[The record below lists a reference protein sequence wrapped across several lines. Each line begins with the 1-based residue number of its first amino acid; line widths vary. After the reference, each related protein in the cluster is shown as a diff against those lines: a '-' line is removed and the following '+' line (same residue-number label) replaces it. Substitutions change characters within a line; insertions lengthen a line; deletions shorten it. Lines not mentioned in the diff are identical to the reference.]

1 MIAPGPML
9 YLLYKTLTHN
19 NLIEPWLLFANKKDL
34 ANMIAG
40 FSYTML
46 GFLATV
52 ITILFVF
59 TNSPN
64 FEAYKRNGY
73 LDSFFWAYFFSIVC
87 LLITASLSIY
97 GFSPNNSS
105 WPFNLLLM
113 FFIDN
118 LVQVFLVSL
127 IICNI
132 ARKSSM

>member
-1 MIAPGPML
+1 
-9 YLLYKTLTHN
+9 
-19 NLIEPWLLFANKKDL
+19 
-34 ANMIAG
+34 MIAG